1 MTRTLP
7 LALTAVFLYGS
18 IASAQSLEEK
28 KYRREQQDYLKK
40 ENIDPMNEKCGT
52 TIEVSIDWAKFNKK
66 EQEDG
71 NFSTYGYC
79 GSAPNQ
85 VYYLCEDADGK
96 PEVQKKIK
104 KIVCTFGAK
113 RAIALK
119 GGTLTYTIEWAASN
133 NDDFVKAFLM
143 KNL

>member
-18 IASAQSLEEK
+18 LASAQSLEEK
-28 KYRREQQDYLKK
+28 KYRREQQESLKK

-52 TIEVSIDWAKFNKK
+52 TIEVTIDWAKFNKK

-71 NFSTYGYC
+71 NFSTYSYC
-79 GSAPNQ
+79 SSAPGQ
-85 VYYLCEDADGK
+85 VASLCDDADGK

-104 KIVCTFGAK
+104 KIVCTFGK
-113 RAIALK
+113 RAITLK
-119 GGTLTYTIEWAASN
+119 GGTLTYTVEWAASN
-133 NDDFVKAFLM
+133 ADDYVKTFLM